1 MNKFLSTVAIAI
13 GLIATTS
20 VRAQQADIYPKP
32 QNIAW
37 GNEIAFANT
46 ASYTL
51 DGEGDA
57 DAVALFKERF
67 NTENSN
73 IGNILC
79 AIQPRLFFFNQRI
92 RLAD

>member
-1 MNKFLSTVAIAI
+1 MQIIDYVKHFIMNKFLSTVAIAI

-37 GNEIAFANT
+37 ESEIAFANNT
-46 ASYTL
+46 SYTL

-57 DAVALFKERF
+57 FEGVPC
-67 NTENSN
+67 
-73 IGNILC
+73 GNH
-79 AIQPRLFFFNQRI
+79 R
-92 RLAD
+92 